1 MLRVYVVSW
10 GLLFLYQAYKMA
22 TLYKT
27 CRFTPENV
35 LWSEMDLTKPK
46 YTNIFSFVGSMMPY
60 YDTVM
65 VGVLYLFNCVE
76 IQYIHISVT
85 ILE

>member
-1 MLRVYVVSW
+1 MLCHGASY
-10 GLLFLYQAYKMA
+10 F
-22 TLYKT
+22 
-27 CRFTPENV
+27 FTKHTRWLHYTKHGFTSENV

-60 YDTVM
+60 YDAVM